1 MPRIYS
7 NAITCFSNFI
17 DLVLILLILYIII
30 EILLISF
37 LIIKGVINDL
47 LIIYLNFYKW
57 NNKNKKIFKNLYL
70 LKFFQKNFFKKFLTL
85 NLNIYIYLE
94 IFKNFFFNKKLFS
107 AWQILKL
114 ISNLLLEKNIF
125 YKFFNKKNPFSTIYK
140 NKKIKYSNWYWKNR
154 Y

>member
-7 NAITCFSNFI
+7 NGITYFSNFI

-30 EILLISF
+30 QILLIFF
-37 LIIKGVINDL
+37 LIIRGVLNDL

-57 NNKNKKIFKNLYL
+57 NNKNK
-70 LKFFQKNFFKKFLTL
+70 NFFEKFLIL

-94 IFKNFFFNKKLFS
+94 IFKNFFFNKKIFS

>member
-7 NAITCFSNFI
+7 NVITIFSNFI
-17 DLVLILLILYIII
+17 DLVLILLILYIVIQI
-30 EILLISF
+30 VLISF
-37 LIIKGVINDL
+37 LIIRGVLNDL
-47 LIIYLNFYKW
+47 SIIYLNFYKW
-57 NNKNKKIFKNLYL
+57 NNKNKYILKNLYL

-94 IFKNFFFNKKLFS
+94 IFKNFFFNKKKFS

>member
-1 MPRIYS
+1 MSVYS
-7 NAITCFSNFI
+7 
-17 DLVLILLILYIII
+17 LLLIF
-30 EILLISF
+30 F
-37 LIIKGVINDL
+37 LIIRGVLNDL

-57 NNKNKKIFKNLYL
+57 NNKNKNIFKNLYL
-70 LKFFQKNFFKKFLTL
+70 LKFFQKNFFEKFLIL

-94 IFKNFFFNKKLFS
+94 IFKNFFFNKKIFS